1 MSSKDLNGLRLLPN
15 FVEAGI
21 DSIKIEGRMKSTLYA
36 ATTVSVYSRGLRF
49 LESEKPGVW
58 EHTFSE
64 LAPELEKSPPGLHR
78 SVA

>member
-21 DSIKIEGRMKSTLYA
+21 DSIKIEGRMKSALYA
-36 ATTVSVYSRGLRF
+36 ATTVSVYSRGLSF

-58 EHTFSE
+58 EHRFSE
-64 LAPELEKSPPGLHR
+64 LAPELETTL
-78 SVA
+78 